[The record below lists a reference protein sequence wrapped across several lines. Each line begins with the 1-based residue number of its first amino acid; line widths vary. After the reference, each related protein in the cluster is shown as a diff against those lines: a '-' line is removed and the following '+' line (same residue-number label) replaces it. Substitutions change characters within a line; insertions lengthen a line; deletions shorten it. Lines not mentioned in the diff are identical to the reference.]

1 LARNNR
7 KRRTRSEPRLDW
19 LRIGWPANGPTIARS
34 HVITTVMVVTTLL
47 IGYVAVNWTMDR
59 PIDAVRINGAFQ
71 RVSAIQ
77 LQEALAPHVQTGF
90 LSADL
95 RAMRAELTRIPW
107 IENASVRR
115 RWPGSIEVRVTEQR
129 PAACWGE
136 RGLLNLRGE
145 LFVEDVKHVPV
156 ELPRLAGPEGSE
168 ARVAAR
174 YFEIQQRLE
183 QRGTA
188 AVSLSL
194 DARGAWEFQ
203 LKNGIRVRLGA
214 SVVDQRIDRF
224 FVALD
229 QVLFAQA
236 EYVDYVD
243 MRYTNGFA
251 IGWKDHDPMRAKSTE
266 DVEPHV

>member
-7 KRRTRSEPRLDW
+7 KRKTRTKPRLDW
-19 LRIGWPANGPTIARS
+19 LRISLPTIARS
-34 HVITTVMVVTTLL
+34 RVITAVMVIATL
-47 IGYVAVNWTMDR
+47 ITGHVAVNWSMDR
-59 PIDAVRINGAFQ
+59 PIDAVRINGTFQ

-77 LQEALAPHVQTGF
+77 LQEALAAHVQTGF

-95 RAMRAELTRIPW
+95 RAMRAELIGIPW
-107 IENASVRR
+107 VDNASIRR
-115 RWPGSIEVRVTEQR
+115 RWPGSIEVQVTEQR
-129 PAACWGE
+129 PVACWGE

-168 ARVAAR
+168 VRVAAR
-174 YFEIQQRLE
+174 YFEIQKRLE
-183 QRGTA
+183 QRGA
-188 AVSLSL
+188 AAISLRL
-194 DARGAWEFQ
+194 DVRGAWEFQ

-214 SVVDQRIDRF
+214 SAVDKRIDRF

-229 QVLFAQA
+229 QVLSAQA
-236 EYVDYVD
+236 EYVDYID

-251 IGWKDHDPMRAKSTE
+251 IGWKDHDPMRAQAEE